1 MTDDSGAVATEIDS
15 GPPLEGGD
23 DGARPMRADARRN
36 NERLI
41 AAARKVFAE
50 QGGGASMEAIA
61 KEAGVGAGTLY
72 RHFPMRIDLVEA
84 VYRDEVDK
92 LTSDAE
98 KFVAEEDPWE
108 AMVSWLQAFV
118 RYTSSKRTF
127 LSELHEAF
135 EKNPELRVRSRERI
149 ESAIDTVLIP
159 AQEAGVVR
167 TDLDGSDL
175 MQLISAMCMS
185 ATLTPEQSGRL
196 LAMIEDGLR
205 PAGANAPDE
214 VRDRA

>member
-1 MTDDSGAVATEIDS
+1 
-15 GPPLEGGD
+15 
-23 DGARPMRADARRN
+23 MRADARRN
-36 NERLI
+36 YDRLI
-41 AAARKVFAE
+41 AAARVVFAQ
-50 QGGGASMEAIA
+50 QGGGASMEAVA

-92 LTSDAE
+92 LVSDAQT
-98 KFVAEEDPWE
+98 FVAEQDPWS

-149 ESAIDTVLIP
+149 ESAINMVLVP

-175 MQLISAMCMS
+175 MQLISSMCMS
-185 ATLTPEQSGRL
+185 ATLTPEQSSRL
-196 LAMIEDGLR
+196 LLVIQDGLR
-205 PAGANAPDE
+205 PPT
-214 VRDRA
+214 